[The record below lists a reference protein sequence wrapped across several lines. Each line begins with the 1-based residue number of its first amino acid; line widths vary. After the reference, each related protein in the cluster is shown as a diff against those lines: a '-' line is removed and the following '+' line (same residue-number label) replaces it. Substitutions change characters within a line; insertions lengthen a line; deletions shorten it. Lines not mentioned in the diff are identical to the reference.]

1 MVRNRVIQTIRYGYF
16 REARDAI
23 EELNRVCREKGL
35 REANCWAP
43 VAGINNE
50 LIIEVEYPTL
60 ADFERESAAFYADS
74 DTMKVWRSAV
84 QYIIEGTG
92 RSELIETAPSLA

>member
-1 MVRNRVIQTIRYGYF
+1 MVRHRVIQTVRYGHF
-16 REARDAI
+16 REARDTV

-35 REANCWAP
+35 REATCWSP
-43 VAGINNE
+43 VAGTNNE

-60 ADFERESAAFYADS
+60 ADFEREAAAFYADS
-74 DTMKVWRSAV
+74 DTMKVWRSAA

-92 RSELIETAPSLA
+92 RSELIESAPSLA